1 MLLFVRYG
9 IIILQGKAPCK
20 QTECNTNCKG
30 VLHMKIKI
38 PYVVVT
44 AVKGREVNDV
54 VFIDTASRKTCADNM
69 KANGVRVLN
78 TVVKK
83 CELDLDY
90 TDAVSE
96 VIFTEVCKQSGA
108 NIAWDD
114 IAGVFIDIP
123 AESAGDSND

>member
-1 MLLFVRYG
+1 
-9 IIILQGKAPCK
+9 
-20 QTECNTNCKG
+20 
-30 VLHMKIKI
+30 MKIKI

-44 AVKGREVNDV
+44 AIKGREVNDV
-54 VFIDTASRKTCADNM
+54 VFIDTASRKTCVDNI
-69 KANGVRVLN
+69 KASGVRVLS
-78 TVVKK
+78 TAVKR

-114 IAGVFIDIP
+114 IAGAFIDVP
-123 AESAGDSND
+123 AESEGVKND

>member
-1 MLLFVRYG
+1 
-9 IIILQGKAPCK
+9 
-20 QTECNTNCKG
+20 
-30 VLHMKIKI
+30 MKIKI

-44 AVKGREVNDV
+44 AIKGREVNDV
-54 VFIDTASRKTCADNM
+54 VFIDTASRKTCADNI
-69 KANGVRVLN
+69 KANGVRVLS
-78 TVVKK
+78 TAVKR

-114 IAGVFIDIP
+114 IAGAFIDVP
-123 AESAGDSND
+123 AESAGVSNE

>member
-1 MLLFVRYG
+1 
-9 IIILQGKAPCK
+9 
-20 QTECNTNCKG
+20 
-30 VLHMKIKI
+30 MKIKI

-78 TVVKK
+78 TVVKR

-90 TDAVSE
+90 TDAVS
-96 VIFTEVCKQSGA
+96 EVCKQSGA

-114 IAGVFIDIP
+114 IAGAFIDVP
-123 AESAGDSND
+123 AESAGDSNE

>member
-1 MLLFVRYG
+1 
-9 IIILQGKAPCK
+9 
-20 QTECNTNCKG
+20 
-30 VLHMKIKI
+30 MKIKI

-44 AVKGREVNDV
+44 AIKGREVNDV
-54 VFIDTASRKTCADNM
+54 VFIDTASRKTCADNI
-69 KANGVRVLN
+69 KAHGVRVLS
-78 TVVKK
+78 TAVKR

-114 IAGVFIDIP
+114 IAGAFIDVP

>member
-1 MLLFVRYG
+1 
-9 IIILQGKAPCK
+9 
-20 QTECNTNCKG
+20 
-30 VLHMKIKI
+30 MKIKI
-38 PYVVVT
+38 PYVIVT
-44 AVKGREVNDV
+44 CAKGREVNDV

-69 KANGVRVLN
+69 KANGVRVLK
-78 TVVKK
+78 TVVKR

-123 AESAGDSND
+123 AESEGGNND

>member
-1 MLLFVRYG
+1 
-9 IIILQGKAPCK
+9 
-20 QTECNTNCKG
+20 
-30 VLHMKIKI
+30 MKIKI
-38 PYVVVT
+38 PYVIVT
-44 AVKGREVNDV
+44 CVKGREVNNV

-78 TVVKK
+78 TVVKR

-123 AESAGDSND
+123 AESEGGNND

>member
-1 MLLFVRYG
+1 
-9 IIILQGKAPCK
+9 
-20 QTECNTNCKG
+20 
-30 VLHMKIKI
+30 MKIKI

-44 AVKGREVNDV
+44 AIKGREVNDV
-54 VFIDTASRKTCADNM
+54 VFIDTASRKTCADSI
-69 KANGVRVLN
+69 KANGARVLS
-78 TVVKK
+78 TAVKR

-114 IAGVFIDIP
+114 IAGTFIDVP
-123 AESAGDSND
+123 AESEGGNND

>member
-1 MLLFVRYG
+1 
-9 IIILQGKAPCK
+9 
-20 QTECNTNCKG
+20 
-30 VLHMKIKI
+30 MKIKI
-38 PYVVVT
+38 PYVIVT
-44 AVKGREVNDV
+44 CVKGREVNDV

-78 TVVKK
+78 TVVKR

-123 AESAGDSND
+123 AESEGGNND

>member
-1 MLLFVRYG
+1 
-9 IIILQGKAPCK
+9 
-20 QTECNTNCKG
+20 
-30 VLHMKIKI
+30 MKIKI

-44 AVKGREVNDV
+44 AIKGREVNDV
-54 VFIDTASRKTCADNM
+54 VFIDTASRKTCADNI
-69 KANGVRVLN
+69 KANGVRVLSTAVN
-78 TVVKK
+78 R

-114 IAGVFIDIP
+114 IAGTFIDVP
-123 AESAGDSND
+123 AESAGVSND

>member
-1 MLLFVRYG
+1 
-9 IIILQGKAPCK
+9 
-20 QTECNTNCKG
+20 
-30 VLHMKIKI
+30 MKINI

-54 VFIDTASRKTCADNM
+54 VFIDTASRKTCADNI
-69 KANGVRVLN
+69 KANGVRVLS
-78 TVVKK
+78 TAVKR

-96 VIFTEVCKQSGA
+96 VIFAEVCKQSGA

-114 IAGVFIDIP
+114 IAGAFIDVP
-123 AESAGDSND
+123 AESAGVSNE

>member
-1 MLLFVRYG
+1 
-9 IIILQGKAPCK
+9 
-20 QTECNTNCKG
+20 
-30 VLHMKIKI
+30 MKIKI

-44 AVKGREVNDV
+44 AVKGHEVKDV
-54 VFIDTASRKTCADNM
+54 VFVDTASRKTCVDNV
-69 KANGVRVLN
+69 KVNGVRVLN
-78 TVVKK
+78 AVVKR
-83 CELDLDY
+83 CEFYLDY

-123 AESAGDSND
+123 AESAGDSNE

>member
-1 MLLFVRYG
+1 
-9 IIILQGKAPCK
+9 
-20 QTECNTNCKG
+20 
-30 VLHMKIKI
+30 MKIKI

-78 TVVKK
+78 TVVKR

-114 IAGVFIDIP
+114 IAGVFIDMP
-123 AESAGDSND
+123 AESAGDSNE

>member
-1 MLLFVRYG
+1 
-9 IIILQGKAPCK
+9 
-20 QTECNTNCKG
+20 
-30 VLHMKIKI
+30 MKIKI

-69 KANGVRVLN
+69 KANGVCVLN
-78 TVVKK
+78 TVVKR

-114 IAGVFIDIP
+114 IAGAFIDVP
-123 AESAGDSND
+123 AESAGDSNE

>member
-1 MLLFVRYG
+1 
-9 IIILQGKAPCK
+9 
-20 QTECNTNCKG
+20 
-30 VLHMKIKI
+30 MKIKI

-78 TVVKK
+78 TVVKR

-123 AESAGDSND
+123 AESEGGNND

>member
-1 MLLFVRYG
+1 
-9 IIILQGKAPCK
+9 
-20 QTECNTNCKG
+20 
-30 VLHMKIKI
+30 MKIKI

-69 KANGVRVLN
+69 KANGVRVLI
-78 TVVKK
+78 TVVKR

-114 IAGVFIDIP
+114 IAGAFTDIL
-123 AESAGDSND
+123 AEGAGDSND

>member
-1 MLLFVRYG
+1 
-9 IIILQGKAPCK
+9 
-20 QTECNTNCKG
+20 
-30 VLHMKIKI
+30 MKLKI

-54 VFIDTASRKTCADNM
+54 VFIDTASRKTCADNL
-69 KANGVRVLN
+69 KANGVRVLS
-78 TVVKK
+78 TAVKW

-96 VIFTEVCKQSGA
+96 VIFAEVCKQSGA

-114 IAGVFIDIP
+114 IAGAFTDIP
-123 AESAGDSND
+123 AEGAGDSNE

>member
-1 MLLFVRYG
+1 
-9 IIILQGKAPCK
+9 
-20 QTECNTNCKG
+20 
-30 VLHMKIKI
+30 MKIKI

-54 VFIDTASRKTCADNM
+54 VFIDTASRKTCADNI
-69 KANGVRVLN
+69 KANGARVLS
-78 TVVKK
+78 TVVKL

-108 NIAWDD
+108 NKAWDD
-114 IAGVFIDIP
+114 IAGAFIDVP
-123 AESAGDSND
+123 AESEGGNND

>member
-1 MLLFVRYG
+1 
-9 IIILQGKAPCK
+9 
-20 QTECNTNCKG
+20 
-30 VLHMKIKI
+30 MKIKI
-38 PYVVVT
+38 PYVIVT
-44 AVKGREVNDV
+44 CVKGREVNDV

-78 TVVKK
+78 TVVKR
-83 CELDLDY
+83 CGLDLDY

-123 AESAGDSND
+123 AESEGGNND

>member
-1 MLLFVRYG
+1 
-9 IIILQGKAPCK
+9 
-20 QTECNTNCKG
+20 
-30 VLHMKIKI
+30 MKIEI

-44 AVKGREVNDV
+44 AIKGREVNDV

-69 KANGVRVLN
+69 RANGVRVLN
-78 TVVKK
+78 TVVKRCK
-83 CELDLDY
+83 LDLDY

>member
-1 MLLFVRYG
+1 
-9 IIILQGKAPCK
+9 
-20 QTECNTNCKG
+20 
-30 VLHMKIKI
+30 MKIKI

-44 AVKGREVNDV
+44 AVKGCEVNDV

-78 TVVKK
+78 TVVKR

-123 AESAGDSND
+123 AESEGGNND

>member
-1 MLLFVRYG
+1 
-9 IIILQGKAPCK
+9 
-20 QTECNTNCKG
+20 
-30 VLHMKIKI
+30 MKIKI

-69 KANGVRVLN
+69 KVNGVRVLN
-78 TVVKK
+78 TVVKR

-123 AESAGDSND
+123 AESAGDSNE

>member
-1 MLLFVRYG
+1 
-9 IIILQGKAPCK
+9 
-20 QTECNTNCKG
+20 
-30 VLHMKIKI
+30 MKIKI
-38 PYVVVT
+38 PYVIVT
-44 AVKGREVNDV
+44 CVRGREVNDV

-78 TVVKK
+78 TVVKR

-123 AESAGDSND
+123 AESEGGNND

>member
-1 MLLFVRYG
+1 
-9 IIILQGKAPCK
+9 
-20 QTECNTNCKG
+20 
-30 VLHMKIKI
+30 MKIKI

-44 AVKGREVNDV
+44 AIKGREVNDV
-54 VFIDTASRKTCADNM
+54 VFIDTASRKTCADNI
-69 KANGVRVLN
+69 KANGARVLS
-78 TVVKK
+78 TAVKR

-114 IAGVFIDIP
+114 IAGAFINVP
-123 AESAGDSND
+123 AESAGDSNE

>member
-1 MLLFVRYG
+1 
-9 IIILQGKAPCK
+9 
-20 QTECNTNCKG
+20 
-30 VLHMKIKI
+30 MKIKI
-38 PYVVVT
+38 PYVIVT
-44 AVKGREVNDV
+44 CVKGREVNDV

-78 TVVKK
+78 TVVKR
-83 CELDLDY
+83 CELDFDY

-123 AESAGDSND
+123 AESEGGNND